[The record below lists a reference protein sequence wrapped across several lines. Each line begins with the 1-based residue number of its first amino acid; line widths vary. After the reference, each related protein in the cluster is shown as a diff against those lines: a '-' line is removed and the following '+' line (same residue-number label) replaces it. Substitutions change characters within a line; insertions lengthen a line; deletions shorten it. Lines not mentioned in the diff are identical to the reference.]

1 MTPIAS
7 VCNPEPRWAKMPPMV
22 TELLKRAFAASEEL
36 PASGQDRLAELLL
49 DAIDDQ
55 LWDALFQ
62 RPSPA
67 LDELERQALADI
79 AAGRSEPLD
88 PDKL

>member
-1 MTPIAS
+1 MGQDVRMI
-7 VCNPEPRWAKMPPMV
+7 
-22 TELLKRAFAASEEL
+22 TELLKRAMAAAAEL
-36 PASGQDRLAELLL
+36 PASEQDRVAELLL

-55 LWDALFQ
+55 LWDALLQ

-67 LDELERQALADI
+67 LDELERQAHADI
-79 AAGRSEPLD
+79 PAGRTEPLD